1 MAKYRPAR
9 PRRTASAKSNRGLI
23 PCAIVILLGFALI
36 FLLMYEVL
44 KSGK

>member
-1 MAKYRPAR
+1 MARFKPAGS
-9 PRRTASAKSNRGLI
+9 RRTGPSRSSKGLI
-23 PCAIVILLGFALI
+23 PCVILIILGFALI